1 MTEGIG
7 AVIYAAKST
16 EDKHGSIGTQLDDCR
31 RLCAEKGWPV
41 LGEYSDEDFSA
52 YHGNRGPDLAQA
64 KKRLV
69 ESAPCWLV
77 VQHTDRLARGAGDA
91 PGAADHL
98 MELFFW
104 LSRREIKLWAVQS
117 GEIDRIRALL
127 EGERNTEDSKRKS
140 AAVTSGL
147 MRRKGRG
154 QPVGPVPFGFKVEK
168 RVIEGEIVISERVV
182 DPAEAPVVTEVY
194 ERHAGGEASGELA
207 RRLNRQGY
215 RTMRG
220 KPWGAD
226 AIRWMIEND
235 SYQGRNGYPR
245 IVSDELAERA
255 RAQLRRA
262 DPAAR
267 QRRRGGRPPKE
278 PAMLRGIGFCAC
290 GAPLYLM
297 SRSRAYLCRNVHQRN
312 GLCDRR
318 PIPAEAAEMRVL
330 EHLRLFVGDVGAWIG
345 EKLAERSD
353 AQQALQRVVD
363 GEKARLVVLDRQR
376 EERMA
381 EITEHGISSPL
392 AFEVIERIDQQ
403 REAVERDVRDAQ
415 ARLDEWTA
423 ELDGD
428 AVLAYYR
435 GVVDVVE
442 GRIAKAEG
450 IGEINAALHESL
462 TGIWL
467 SFDGREL
474 TAAIRLRPTGDDD
487 IDQVLAEM
495 FPTLEPEPWAIVD
508 EAWSLADQARKPGGS
523 HTTTWDFLQAAT
535 GIPIPPLSV
544 AVDRG

>member
-1 MTEGIG
+1 MDGIG

-16 EDKHGSIGTQLDDCR
+16 EDKHGSIGTQLEDCR
-31 RLCAEKGWPV
+31 RLCAERGWQI
-41 LGEYSDEDFSA
+41 LGEFSDEDFSA

-64 KKRLV
+64 KKKLV

-104 LSRREIKLWAVQS
+104 LSRRQIKLWAVQS

-168 RVIEGEIVISERVV
+168 HVVGGDAVISERVV
-182 DPAEAPVVTEVY
+182 DPDEEPVVIEAY
-194 ERHAGGEASGELA
+194 ERHAGGESTGELA
-207 RRLNRQGY
+207 RRLNRQGH

-220 KPWGAD
+220 KPWSVD
-226 AIRWMIEND
+226 AVRWMIEND

-255 RAQLRRA
+255 RAQLKRV
-262 DPAAR
+262 DPAAS
-267 QRRRGGRPPKE
+267 QRRKGGRPPKQ

-297 SRSRAYLCRNVHQRN
+297 GRSRTYLCRNVHQRN
-312 GLCDRR
+312 GLCDR
-318 PIPAEAAEMRVL
+318 PAIPGEVAEMRVL
-330 EHLRLFVGDVGAWIG
+330 EHLSLFVGDVAGWIG
-345 EKLAERSD
+345 EKVAERSE
-353 AQQALQRVVD
+353 AQRALQRVLD

-381 EITEHGISSPL
+381 ELVEIGISDL
-392 AFEVIERIDQQ
+392 GLEVIARIDRQ

-435 GVVDVVE
+435 GVVEVVE

-450 IGEINAALHESL
+450 IAEINAALHESL

-467 SFDGREL
+467 SFDGRSL

-508 EAWSLADQARKPGGS
+508 EAWALADQARKPGGS
-523 HTTTWDFLQAAT
+523 HT
-535 GIPIPPLSV
+535 
-544 AVDRG
+544 